1 MTVRGNPGPRGLP
14 TPEHTGLKLG
24 NKTVIGMKRAVETG
38 KDICHTSVPLSYLFI
53 YLFIYLTSRA
63 VHAPIIC
70 FEM

>member
-53 YLFIYLTSRA
+53 YLFI
-63 VHAPIIC
+63 
-70 FEM
+70 